1 MFIRTL
7 FTNFVLIGFI
17 FLSSTQVGAQTPLEI
32 EEALQNAQ
40 DQPWAVEVYYEI
52 RDGHEQEFLDL
63 YKKNHWPVLNA
74 EIEDGSLIS
83 VEIHAQM
90 FAPPGPHQWDFR
102 VTQVFTNILY
112 HHGLMD
118 RKQEEIISRLYP
130 DRELFDQQEA
140 HRMQLVEYATILEGT
155 RLSTTEWPTVNTQ

>member
-7 FTNFVLIGFI
+7 FTKFTLISFI
-17 FLSSTQVGAQTPLEI
+17 TLSSTLVGAQTPLEI

-52 RDGHEQEFLDL
+52 KDGHEQEFFDL

-83 VEIHAQM
+83 VEIHRQM

-112 HHGLMD
+112 HHGLID
-118 RKQEEIISRLYP
+118 RKQEEISARLYP
-130 DRELFDQQEA
+130 DYELFEQEED
-140 HRMQLVEYATILEGT
+140 HRMQLIEYATIIEGT
-155 RLSTTEWPTVNTQ
+155 RVTTDEWPTANTQ